1 MAILHVARTVHTS
14 SSRKAG
20 NAQARI
26 VYITRQD
33 ERTYDPSTRQLR
45 YIAGDREDLVY
56 TNQRNF
62 PQWAK
67 DNPHVYF
74 SAAETYE
81 GGKQATHKNGKRIM
95 WEEWKVTLPRELTH
109 GENMKLTR
117 DIIDAMCGKNIP
129 VVYALHDP
137 LASDQ
142 GQQPHLHIML
152 STRKTDGINRLP
164 SQHFKRWN
172 ASDPRRGGAQKSELY
187 AHKGMVKAWRVML
200 SDITNLHLE
209 ATGKKERVFPETLQ
223 SQGIK
228 RAPEPKIGTNGGQGV
243 KQAVASIRARR
254 DRQKELLAAQTY
266 WNSRKAQL
274 GIASTMTQ
282 HEKLQAIY
290 VARKALLT
298 QTPQDLKAA
307 AIALRMAERHAAYEQ
322 HLQRRQEERRNNV
335 THRKYWSD
343 LATRKKGLTP
353 EGRIFDQSI
362 GR

>member
-1 MAILHVARTVHTS
+1 MAILHVSRTVHTS

-26 VYITRQD
+26 VYITRQSA
-33 ERTYDPSTRQLR
+33 RTYDPSTRQLR

-67 DNPHVYF
+67 DNPHVF
-74 SAAETYE
+74 FRAAETYE
-81 GGKQATHKNGKRIM
+81 GGKQATHTNGQRIM
-95 WEEWKVTLPRELTH
+95 WEEWKVTLPRELSH
-109 GENMKLTR
+109 AENMKLTR

-137 LASDQ
+137 LASDK

-152 STRKTDGINRLP
+152 SSRKTDGINRLP

-172 ASDPRRGGAQKSELY
+172 ASDPSKGGAQKSELY

-209 ATGKKERVFPETLQ
+209 ATGKKERVSPETLR
-223 SQGIK
+223 SQGVK
-228 RAPEPKIGTNGGQGV
+228 RAPEPKIGTNGGQGL
-243 KQAVASIRARR
+243 KQAVRNIRARR
-254 DRQKELLAAQTY
+254 DRQKELLATQTY
-266 WNSRKAQL
+266 WNVRKARL
-274 GIASTMTQ
+274 GFTQAMTQ

-290 VARKALLT
+290 AARKELLT
-298 QTPQDLKAA
+298 QTPQALQAV
-307 AIALRMAERHAAYEQ
+307 AIALRIAERQIAYKEYIT
-322 HLQRRQEERRNNV
+322 QRQDERRNNA
-335 THRKYWSD
+335 THSKYWSD

-353 EGRIFDQSI
+353 EGRIFAQSR